1 MPKTGG
7 TFVAEC
13 MKQLNHSGK
22 LREPQR
28 GFWRRWLCRDNFHK
42 VPDVSKHGCVSD
54 ISKEYQNLPIVG
66 CIRSPEAWYSSNY
79 RFAWWHRFPEKFPG
93 VLECPAFPNL
103 SFDDYFRLSNTTWIE
118 AEFPYLTPPY
128 PAGRY
133 TLLLLK
139 WFSRDAKAFLEK
151 INGKITCEHLVEELG
166 EIIWLNC
173 ERLNTDLHQLL
184 RRFDWAEN
192 ELNFILDQPPVLPT
206 TDPRNNGSGIQHL
219 ISDEESALI
228 QATDVAV
235 YQFIEYLR
243 TRNKR

>member
-13 MKQLNHSGK
+13 MRQLNHSGK
-22 LREPQR
+22 LREPQTAL
-28 GFWRRWLCRDNFHK
+28 WKKWLCRDRFHK
-42 VPDVSKHGCVSD
+42 VPNVSKHGCVSE
-54 ISKEYQNLPIVG
+54 IPKKCQNLPIVG

-79 RFAWWHRFPEKFPG
+79 RFAWWRRFPEKFPG

-139 WFSRDAKAFLEK
+139 WFSRDPKAFLQE
-151 INGKITCEHLVEELG
+151 INGKITSEHLIEELG
-166 EIIWLNC
+166 DIIWLKC
-173 ERLNTDLHQLL
+173 ERLNADLHYLL
-184 RRFDWAEN
+184 RCFDWAEDK
-192 ELNFILDQPPVLPT
+192 LQFILRRPVVLPS
-206 TDPRNNGSGIQHL
+206 TDPRNDGTGIQHV
-219 ISDEESALI
+219 INKEESACI
-228 QATDVAV
+228 QTLDAAV
-235 YQFIEYLR
+235 YEFIEYL
-243 TRNKR
+243 TLKK